1 MMNLVTRVKFA
12 GCNSMIVRRFF
23 SARASSTRKSHYE
36 TLNVTANASKKE
48 IRDAYIQKSK
58 LYHPDNDPSDPSL
71 HEKFVAIQEAY
82 DVLSSDQKRR
92 EYDIPGTNFY
102 QGTVHR
108 TAQNPRP
115 GPEQYEQYEEKKANS
130 FRTFHY
136 LYAGYVPIFLFG
148 GFWLSVG
155 LYAVYAY
162 YNSYIT
168 RPYEPPKSLM
178 DDKTKKERKERLIE
192 SLERLKET
200 QDEERKQLPKGK
212 HDDWIFDTRIMNKIL
227 SPDGKGK

>member
-1 MMNLVTRVKFA
+1 MTKLVSSAKLA
-12 GCNSMIVRRFF
+12 GCSSMIVRRFF
-23 SARASSTRKSHYE
+23 SAHASSTRKSHYE

-48 IRDAYIQKSK
+48 IRDAYIKKSK

-92 EYDIPGTNFY
+92 EYDMPSTNFY

-115 GPEQYEQYEEKKANS
+115 GEEQYEQYEKKKANS
-130 FRTFHY
+130 FRAFY
-136 LYAGYVPIFLFG
+136 YSYAPSIFFG
-148 GFWLSVG
+148 GFWLSIG
-155 LYAVYAY
+155 LYAVYVY
-162 YNSYIT
+162 YNSDIT
-168 RPYEPPKSLM
+168 SPYEKPKSLQD
-178 DDKTKKERKERLIE
+178 DDKTKERTEHLKE

-200 QDEERKQLPKGK
+200 REEERKRKSKGK
-212 HDDWIFDTRIMNKIL
+212 PDDWIFDTRIMDVIL
-227 SPDGKGK
+227 NNPDGKGK